1 MVSVDRASSIYDRR
15 GSSASA
21 TDTSSELDTAFIHL
35 EPVGA
40 LFEPDEPVN
49 PSSTALSSRPSRADG
64 REVLEQR
71 GKEREGANRVGGRVE
86 EIGRAHV

>member
-35 EPVGA
+35 DPVGA
-40 LFEPDEPVN
+40 LFEPDEPVDRK
-49 PSSTALSSRPSRADG
+49 S
-64 REVLEQR
+64 V
-71 GKEREGANRVGGRVE
+71 V
-86 EIGRAHV
+86 